1 MEKKSRDVLSRLE
14 ELGCDNLWPR
24 FAQHVDGANV
34 LMAEVIDDEVVLTP
48 AGEALVKSATKKTK
62 EPASAP
68 AAVTPDVPVPAE

>member
-62 EPASAP
+62 EPAV
-68 AAVTPDVPVPAE
+68 AAVTIDAPVPAE